1 MKTSNWRVVMTVLF
15 VCFALDLPTVAQ
27 NRSGW
32 EAGLLY
38 NLSDLRSIAD
48 TTVVGTQSISLQGVC
63 PMGERLGVGAE
74 IFYRSGDYFRS
85 ANVWEIGAF
94 LRWRAIE
101 WGRLGLFLDGGGKY
115 IPKSKTV
122 RLGVRPGLDLAL
134 TNHLGLIVSAGMA
147 GSSFR
152 KESGWSKF
160 SLGDFSAG
168 LRWAF

>member
-1 MKTSNWRVVMTVLF
+1 MRTLNLRVALTILS
-15 VCFALDLPTVAQ
+15 VCFVLALPTAAQ
-27 NRSGW
+27 NRTGW

-147 GSSFR
+147 GSSFQ
-152 KESGWSKF
+152 KESGWSKV
-160 SLGDFSAG
+160 SLGDVSAG
-168 LRWAF
+168 IRWAF